1 MKKWKVRV
9 LLFPRVR
16 NFHNEKKSFMNK
28 RYEFTQALAEAD
40 RCLLCH
46 DAPCSKGCPAGTDPG
61 KFIRK
66 FRMQNVKGAI
76 RTIKKNNILGGAC
89 GILCPTARLCEKE
102 CAGALF
108 DRPIQIGK
116 IQDFLVSYGRRI
128 GFNVFDKP
136 SATLEKVAVI
146 GSGPAG
152 LSCGAE
158 LAQKGYSVTIF
169 EKMAA
174 PGGVLRYGVPDY
186 RFSRAYLK
194 EEIADVRYLGVQFKC
209 NHPIEKEEDAQTLFD
224 KGFRAV
230 FIATGLWDAASI
242 LDKKPIGVYSSVE
255 FLSMPHTG
263 RLNRL
268 TQQVRGKK
276 VAVVGG
282 GSVAMDCA
290 GYAVRLGALD
300 VYLIYRRSYSQMP
313 AQEDER
319 IETLENNV
327 HFLILNQPKAY
338 TETEN
343 GFVSGIRLAR
353 TQLTPA
359 QGSNRRSPVEIK
371 GSEWTLKVDLV
382 VEAIGNKAFD
392 NADRIYPGVDT
403 NEKNLINACLDT
415 CRTSKPGIFAGGD
428 IVRGPSLVVN
438 AVQDGKTAA
447 GMINRYLKKKR
458 R

>member
-1 MKKWKVRV
+1 MG
-9 LLFPRVR
+9 
-16 NFHNEKKSFMNK
+16 K
-28 RYEFTQALAEAD
+28 RYEFSQAVAEAD

-61 KFIRK
+61 KFIKK

-102 CAGALF
+102 CAGALL

-116 IQDFLVSYGRRI
+116 IQDFLVRHGRKI

-158 LAQKGYSVTIF
+158 LAQKGYFVTIF

-174 PGGVLRYGVPDY
+174 PGGVLRYGVPAY
-186 RFSRAYLK
+186 RFSRSYLK
-194 EEIADVRYLGVQFKC
+194 EEIEDVRYLGVQFKC
-209 NHPIEKEEDAQTLFD
+209 NHPIEKEGDTQALFD

-242 LDKKPIGVYSSVE
+242 LDKKPNGVYSSVE

-263 RLNRL
+263 RLDML
-268 TQQVRGKK
+268 SEQVKGKK
-276 VAVVGG
+276 VAVIGG

-290 GYAVRLGALD
+290 GYAVTLGALD

-338 TETEN
+338 TKTKN
-343 GFVSGIRLAR
+343 GFVSGIRLVR
-353 TQLTPA
+353 TQLAPA
-359 QGSNRRSPVEIK
+359 QGSNRRTPVEIK
-371 GSEWTLKVDLV
+371 SSEWTLNVDLV

-392 NADRIYPGVDT
+392 NAGRIYPGVDT
-403 NEKNLINACLDT
+403 NAKHLINACLDT

-447 GMINRYLKKKR
+447 GMIDSYLKKER